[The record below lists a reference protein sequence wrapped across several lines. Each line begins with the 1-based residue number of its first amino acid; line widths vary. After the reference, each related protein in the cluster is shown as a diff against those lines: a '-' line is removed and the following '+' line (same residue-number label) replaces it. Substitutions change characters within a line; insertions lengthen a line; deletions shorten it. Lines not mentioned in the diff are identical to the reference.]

1 MRILIS
7 WIFAPLAILQA
18 TSAHQVL
25 LSNICVHQDITAAPI
40 LAGLL
45 HVQQAPT
52 ALLGER
58 HPAHAKL
65 VHLDITALRVQF
77 NLLFVQLATFVEIL
91 WTWMELQTPIKTPT
105 YVQAALIQ
113 VLKLPE
119 ETRLNAGLA
128 GLVIIVHQELH
139 SLSHVQLG
147 HTLRQQILTI
157 QASAPTVMTMC
168 SVPSLETD

>member
-1 MRILIS
+1 MAIFAKMAQVWHPLPTPCALAVTNVLDLYPPLEWRSKHVLKELIS
-7 WIFAPLAILQA
+7 LTEELHLVRMLISMIFAPLATLQA
-18 TSAHQVL
+18 ISAHQVL

-91 WTWMELQTPIKTPT
+91 WT
-105 YVQAALIQ
+105 
-113 VLKLPE
+113 
-119 ETRLNAGLA
+119 
-128 GLVIIVHQELH
+128 
-139 SLSHVQLG
+139 
-147 HTLRQQILTI
+147 
-157 QASAPTVMTMC
+157 
-168 SVPSLETD
+168 